1 MTIKAHKIRLN
12 PTSEQEA
19 YFWRAAGT
27 RRFVFNWGRAEWQR
41 QYEAGEKPSAMKLK
55 EQFNAIRQEQFP
67 WTYDVTKCAI
77 EGAFFDLGD
86 AFTRFFDGQKK
97 GRKIGYPRFKSK
109 KRCRASFYL
118 SNDKFTV
125 GAHWVQVPVLGDFV
139 VTQREALTQ
148 AKVTKRARVKK
159 QVGRVNLAESLRFSG
174 KILGATIGRTGGYW
188 FLSIQVEVVQE
199 VPSNTAPPVGIDVGI
214 SRLATLSDGREVE
227 NQHPLRRKL
236 QKVAHLS
243 RELARRTKGGKN
255 WDQTKLK
262 LTRLH
267 YHIACVRDD
276 ILHKLTTDIAQRY
289 GLVGVE
295 DLHLKG
301 LFKNHCLAQALSD
314 VSLGRLLKLLEG
326 KVPAHGGKLVKVGRF
341 FPSSQLC
348 HCCGTRKTDL
358 TLGDRIFRCPNVAC
372 GYVGD
377 RDFNAAQNILHEA
390 VRLVGVAEHL
400 RVPGS
405 GYDGT

>member
-12 PTSEQEA
+12 PTPEQEV
-19 YFWRAAGT
+19 YFHRAAGT
-27 RRFVFNWGRAEWQR
+27 RRFAFNWGRAEWQR

-55 EQFNAIRQEQFP
+55 EQFNAIRQEQYP

-77 EGAFFDLGD
+77 EGAFFDLGT

-97 GRKIGYPRFKSK
+97 GWRIGYPKFKSK

-139 VTQREALTQ
+139 VNQREALTNEKVSGR
-148 AKVTKRARVKK
+148 AKRKK
-159 QVGRVNLAESLRFSG
+159 SLGRVNMAETLRFSG
-174 KILGATIGRTGGYW
+174 KIMGATIGRTGGYW
-188 FLSIQVEVVQE
+188 FISIHVEMEQAIPV
-199 VPSNTAPPVGIDVGI
+199 NTNPPVGIDVGI
-214 SRLATLSDGREVE
+214 SRLATLSDGTEVD

-236 QKVAHLS
+236 QQVAHLH
-243 RELARRTKGGKN
+243 RELSRRTKGGLN
-255 WDQTKLK
+255 WHKTKLK

-267 YHIACVRDD
+267 YHIGCVRDD
-276 ILHKLTTDIAQRY
+276 ILHKLTTDIAERY

-295 DLHLKG
+295 DLHIKG
-301 LFKNHCLAQALSD
+301 LFQNHCLAQSLSD

-326 KVPAHGGKLVKVGRF
+326 KVPAQGGKLVKVGRF
-341 FPSSQLC
+341 FPSIQIC

-358 TLGDRIFRCPNVAC
+358 TLADRIFHCPNAGC

-377 RDFNAAQNILHEA
+377 RDFNAAMNILREA
-390 VRLVGVAEHL
+390 MRLAGVA
-400 RVPGS
+400 
-405 GYDGT
+405 